1 MKILMVCLGNICRSP
16 LAEGILKDKSK
27 HLDITIDSA
36 GTAGYHIGSA
46 PDFRSVEI
54 AQAHGID
61 ITQQR
66 ARQVNSK
73 DFQEFDLIYA
83 MDKQNYS
90 NLISLASNEKERNKV
105 KMILNEVNENKYES
119 VPDPYYGI
127 ENGFEKV
134 FSMLEDA
141 CEKIIL
147 NIG

>member
-1 MKILMVCLGNICRSP
+1 MVCLGNICRSP

-27 HLDITIDSA
+27 HLDITVDSA

-46 PDFRSVEI
+46 PDFRSIEI

-73 DFQEFDLIYA
+73 DFQKFDLIYA

-105 KMILNEVNENKYES
+105 KMILNEVNNNKYES

-127 ENGFEKV
+127 ENGFKKV

>member
-16 LAEGILKDKSK
+16 LAEGILKEKSK

-90 NLISLASNEKERNKV
+90 HLLSLARNEKERDKV
-105 KMILNEVNENKYES
+105 KMILNEVNKNKHES

-147 NIG
+147 NIE